1 MMFRLLK
8 MFVSQRTCKSLRMC
22 IPPRVF
28 MVLLMCEILRVL
40 FRVRKNSLV
49 LMEFL
54 RMGDV
59 DPVEG
64 SDVEFVGGE

>member
-1 MMFRLLK
+1 MFRFLK

-28 MVLLMCEILRVL
+28 MVLLMCKILRIL
-40 FRVRKNSLV
+40 FRVRKNSLADGV
-49 LMEFL
+49 SWDE
-54 RMGDV
+54 DV

>member
-8 MFVSQRTCKSLRMC
+8 IFVGLRMC

-28 MVLLMCEILRVL
+28 MVLLMCKILRVL
-40 FRVRKNSLV
+40 FRVRKNSLADGV
-49 LMEFL
+49 SWDE
-54 RMGDV
+54 DV